1 MKECLVETHSWES
14 CGDQVK
20 KFQDCINV
28 RYFEEVVEVKD
39 ELYNQEGVAEEEV
52 SKDIDNTEKSEPNS
66 REVVDDLTA
75 DIDIKFKEDCN
86 RADNLEAAE
95 VEESKVNF
103 LNDDVCE

>member
-52 SKDIDNTEKSEPNS
+52 SKDIDITEKSEPNS
-66 REVVDDLTA
+66 CEVVDEVTA
-75 DIDIKFKEDCN
+75 DINIKFKEGCN
-86 RADNLEAAE
+86 QSDNFE
-95 VEESKVNF
+95 VQEIE
-103 LNDDVCE
+103 